1 MPLDAQSPD
10 GMLIAAV
17 LAGEREAF
25 AHLVTRYQGPLLK
38 AAISRLGQRTLAEDV
53 VQETFLCALKWLG
66 SYDSRYSFRTWL
78 WTILL
83 NQCSRQGKREA
94 RWGKLPA
101 CQATSAIGASNERS
115 PLDVVLAREDGQLV
129 HELLA
134 RLPEVQ
140 ADALRLRFFGGL
152 TFPEIAAA
160 MQCSEPG
167 AKHRVKTGLLTL
179 AKWVNSNVAT
189 SCQLVEPRVATSC
202 QLVKERQT
210 DSLPRDRQA
219 GSLPYGGE

>member
-17 LAGEREAF
+17 LSGEREAF
-25 AHLVTRYQGPLLK
+25 AHLVTRYQGPLFK
-38 AAISRLGQRTLAEDV
+38 AAISRLGQRALAEDV
-53 VQETFLCALKWLG
+53 VQETFLCALKWLAT
-66 SYDSRYSFRTWL
+66 YDSRYSFRTWL

-94 RWGKLPA
+94 RHGDV
-101 CQATSAIGASNERS
+101 ATSCQLVAEQVARSRTSSERT
-115 PLDVVLAREDGQLV
+115 PLDVVLAREDGRLV
-129 HELLA
+129 NELLA

-179 AKWVNSNVAT
+179 AKFMREEVGI
-189 SCQLVEPRVATSC
+189 ED
-202 QLVKERQT
+202 K
-210 DSLPRDRQA
+210 RDA
-219 GSLPYGGE
+219 CPTGE